1 MRVLILYRPTSEHAR
16 TIQEFVREFQRR
28 EPARRVELMNL
39 DTREGA
45 AIATLYDV
53 MQYPAILATTD
64 DGQMLQWWQGEPLP
78 LMNEV
83 AAYATA

>member
-1 MRVLILYRPTSEHAR
+1 MHEFKRVHGRSVA
-16 TIQEFVREFQRR
+16 V
-28 EPARRVELMNL
+28 ADL

-53 MQYPAILATTD
+53 MQYPALLAVSD
-64 DGQMLQWWQGEPLP
+64 DGRMLQMWVGEPLP

-83 AAYATA
+83 AAYVD